1 MIFMAFVAIAAFA
14 IGALFLRD
22 LRRAR
27 ARLIGRSKT
36 IATPFGELEYALL
49 GEGEPVLVIHG
60 AGGGFDQSLD
70 MLGPLAELG
79 YRLIAPSR
87 FGYLRSASPADPTSA
102 KQADAYA
109 LLLDRLGVQQAD
121 VVAVSAGAWS
131 ALQFAVRRPD
141 RCRALVLVVPAP
153 LAPPQANDAAAA
165 FVRAMFG
172 SDFLAWPM
180 IRLAPILPAAATRAI
195 LGSDPALLRAAEPSE
210 RARARQILDRLL
222 PVGPRRAGM
231 AFDIGSA
238 ANPEPCAIDK
248 IACPVL
254 TISAADDAFGT
265 AARAKAIAAGVANGA
280 AVIYPSGGHA
290 LIGDYEEAR
299 DEIVAFLSGPPE
311 ERGASPPAGARP

>member
-1 MIFMAFVAIAAFA
+1 
-14 IGALFLRD
+14 
-22 LRRAR
+22 
-27 ARLIGRSKT
+27 
-36 IATPFGELEYALL
+36 
-49 GEGEPVLVIHG
+49 
-60 AGGGFDQSLD
+60 

-141 RCRALVLVVPAP
+141 RCRALVLVVAAPA
-153 LAPPQANDAAAA
+153 APAQANDAGAA

-172 SDFLAWPM
+172 SDFLAWAA
-180 IRLAPILPAAATRAI
+180 IRLAPILPAAATRAM
-195 LGSDPALLRAAEPSE
+195 LGSDPALVRAAEPSE
-210 RARARQILDRLL
+210 RARARQILDRFL
-222 PVGPRRAGM
+222 PVSPRLAGT
-231 AFDIGSA
+231 AFDIRSA

-248 IACPVL
+248 ISCPVL

-265 AARAKAIAAGVANGA
+265 ADRAKAIAAGVANGA

-290 LIGDYEEAR
+290 LVGDYGTRAANRFVPHRAAGGAR
-299 DEIVAFLSGPPE
+299 RVGGSDLL
-311 ERGASPPAGARP
+311 SPPAASGFTHPNSMSSRSAVPDPCSASRPARFAGRRYAREP

>member
-1 MIFMAFVAIAAFA
+1 MMIFIMLAAIAAVA
-14 IGALFLRD
+14 IGALFLPD

-27 ARLIGRSKT
+27 APLIGRSKT
-36 IATPFGELEYALL
+36 IATPYGELEYALL
-49 GEGEPVLVIHG
+49 GEGEPALVIHG

-87 FGYLRSASPADPTSA
+87 FGYLRSTSPADPTSA

-153 LAPPQANDAAAA
+153 ARPAQANDAGAA
-165 FVRAMFG
+165 FLRAMFG
-172 SDFLAWPM
+172 SEFLAWAT
-180 IRLAPILPAAATRAI
+180 IRLAPALPAAATRAI
-195 LGSDPALLRAAEPSE
+195 LGSDPALVRAAERSE

-231 AFDIGSA
+231 AFDVGSA

-248 IACPVL
+248 ITCPVL

-290 LIGDYEEAR
+290 LIGDYEDAR
-299 DEIVAFLSGPPE
+299 DAIVAFLSGPPE
-311 ERGASPPAGARP
+311 RGASPSPGARP

>member
-27 ARLIGRSKT
+27 ARLVGRSKT

-102 KQADAYA
+102 MQADAYA

-153 LAPPQANDAAAA
+153 LTPPQANDALAA

-180 IRLAPILPAAATRAI
+180 IRLAPILPAATRAI
-195 LGSDPALLRAAEPSE
+195 LGSDPALVRAAEPSE

-231 AFDIGSA
+231 AFDLGSA

-311 ERGASPPAGARP
+311 RGVSPSAGARPP